1 MLKPFLTLSLV
12 TLLSFQALAADA
24 PANAKAKAAET
35 QQRVEA
41 DQALMQQALKFK
53 QPSAEAKAW
62 FDGIRQKRSQATDPE
77 VQAALDQVLLLDPAG
92 EKVSPLGKDAVKPFI
107 APVGQ
112 TPETKLAQTER
123 QLDFNETPLALSAAE
138 LKALTESADFP
149 IAQRA
154 SRLLRRI
161 DPATAAPILWTR
173 LSKLTQRSQI
183 LEVEDELLRLP
194 LKNVTAG
201 APAAL
206 SGSMPAKAAVLRI
219 MSVRPAL
226 KVSKDILE
234 PLLKGAPNELTE
246 AAWDA
251 VPRVYT
257 AADKAALQ
265 GLLAGLS
272 ERLKPRAQAAIAA
285 LK

>member
-1 MLKPFLTLSLV
+1 MFKTLFTLSLASL
-12 TLLSFQALAADA
+12 TAFQAMAAEV
-24 PANAKAKAAET
+24 PATNKAKAAEN

-41 DQALMQQALKFK
+41 DQALMNQALKFS

-62 FDGIRQKRSQATDPE
+62 FDSVRQKRAQATDPE

-92 EKVSPLGKDAVKPFI
+92 EKVSPLGEEAVKPFI
-107 APVGQ
+107 APIGQ

-123 QLDFNETPLALSAAE
+123 QLDLQESPLALSAAE
-138 LKALTESADFP
+138 LKALTDSADFP

-154 SRLLRRI
+154 SRLLRRVA
-161 DPATAAPILWTR
+161 PETAAPILWAR
-173 LSKLTQRSQI
+173 LVKLTQRSQI

-194 LKNVTAG
+194 LKLVSSG
-201 APAAL
+201 APTTL
-206 SGSMPAKAAVLRI
+206 TGSMPAKAAVLRVA
-219 MSVRPAL
+219 SVRPSL
-226 KVSKDILE
+226 KITKETLE
-234 PLLKGAPNELTE
+234 PWLKGAPNELTE

-257 AADKAALQ
+257 AADKATLQALVP
-265 GLLAGLS
+265 GLS
-272 ERLKPRAQAAIAA
+272 ERLKPRAQAALAA